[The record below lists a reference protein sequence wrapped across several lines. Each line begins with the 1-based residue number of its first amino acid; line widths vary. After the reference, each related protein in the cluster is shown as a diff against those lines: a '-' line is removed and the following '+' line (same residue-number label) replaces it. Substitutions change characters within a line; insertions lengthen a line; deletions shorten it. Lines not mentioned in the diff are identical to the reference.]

1 MAPEILNNKTYD
13 HKVDMWSFGVSIY
26 EALLGTTP
34 FGGKDKEDLRKNVNN
49 GIVKFH
55 SK

>member
-1 MAPEILNNKTYD
+1 MAPEILNSKSYD
-13 HKVDMWSFGVSIY
+13 YKVDMWSFGVSIY
-26 EALLGTTP
+26 EALIGITP

-55 SK
+55 AN